1 MGLMLGRRGV
11 FSLPAL
17 GALFV
22 LVLNDH
28 VLKHVCPSILTGKL
42 SDFAGLFLF
51 PILCGALAGRRATR
65 VARVFAI
72 AGGAFFAICK
82 LSPSVSAWVSLHV
95 AQTTCDPTDLVA
107 LPMLWLGARHAAP
120 MSLADVARWRDRI
133 ATALC
138 AFASIA
144 TSAEHQPMPP
154 QAPVAAVAAPRRCVK
169 LTVAGVETKATEV
182 VVHAHLEHDEP
193 NGLRCDVTLVA
204 SLDSAPSDRIATK
217 IRGRSSVVAVD
228 KGHAV
233 DVAITLVTPYPMSC
247 NPPPKGIV
255 ESYERPDGY
264 PEETRPASSALIHGC
279 ITAMAAAP

>member
-17 GALFV
+17 AALFV

-28 VLKHVCPSILTGKL
+28 VLKHVCPSTLTGKL

-51 PILCGALAGRRATR
+51 PILAGALAGRRSAL
-65 VARVFAI
+65 VARGSAI
-72 AGGAFFAICK
+72 AGAAVFALCK
-82 LSPSVSAWVSLHV
+82 LLPGAAAWVSLHV
-95 AQTTCDPTDLVA
+95 AETTCDPTDLVA

-133 ATALC
+133 AAALC

-144 TSAEHQPMPP
+144 TSAQHHPMPP

-169 LTVAGVETKATEV
+169 LTVAGIEPKGGEV
-182 VVHAHLEHDEP
+182 VVHAHLVHDEP
-193 NGLRCDVTLVA
+193 TGLRCDVTLVA
-204 SLDSAPSDRIATK
+204 SLDASQSDRVTAQ
-217 IRGRSSVVAVD
+217 IRGRSSVVSVD
-228 KGHAV
+228 PGRAM
-233 DVAITLVTPYPMSC
+233 DVAITLVTPYPIGC
-247 NPPPKGIV
+247 VPPPKGLV

-264 PEETRPASSALIHGC
+264 PEEQRPAGSALIPGC
-279 ITAMAAAP
+279 LTAMAAP